1 MAADGAIAGEE
12 VGVGSAVAVAGAMA
26 GEEAT
31 DGASAGC
38 ASACVAISK
47 MCAFHRDKF

>member
-1 MAADGAIAGEE
+1 MAADGAIAGDA

-31 DGASAGC
+31 DSSSAGC
-38 ASACVAISK
+38 ACVAI
-47 MCAFHRDKF
+47 F